1 MLQFLTRNHDSQLN
15 FAICRPDTGTWM
27 FASEGMFMLGC
38 KERHLVDNSYNMVA
52 VDIAAVWHYVLNF
65 AVLCYV
71 SLQGMVAVC
80 SHLVLMRKMMRKQMP
95 FMILL
100 IEEWMIGEKREG
112 NYKASKK
119 SIKFKL
125 KILKFVFSKY

>member
-1 MLQFLTRNHDSQLN
+1 
-15 FAICRPDTGTWM
+15 
-27 FASEGMFMLGC
+27 
-38 KERHLVDNSYNMVA
+38 MVA

-65 AVLCYV
+65 AVLCCV

-80 SHLVLMRKMMRKQMP
+80 SHLVLMKKMMRKQMP

-112 NYKASKK
+112 NYMYKANKKK

-125 KILKFVFSKY
+125 KILKFVFQNTK

>member
-1 MLQFLTRNHDSQLN
+1 
-15 FAICRPDTGTWM
+15 
-27 FASEGMFMLGC
+27 
-38 KERHLVDNSYNMVA
+38 MVA

-65 AVLCYV
+65 AVLCCV

-80 SHLVLMRKMMRKQMP
+80 SHLVLMKKMMRKQMP

-112 NYKASKK
+112 NSKANKK

-125 KILKFVFSKY
+125 KIMKFVFQNTN

>member
-1 MLQFLTRNHDSQLN
+1 ML
-15 FAICRPDTGTWM
+15 
-27 FASEGMFMLGC
+27 EC
-38 KERHLVDNSYNMVA
+38 KETHLVDNSYTCNMVA
-52 VDIAAVWHYVLNF
+52 VDITVWRYVLSF
-65 AVLCYV
+65 AVLCCV

-80 SHLVLMRKMMRKQMP
+80 SHLVLMKKMMRKQMP

-112 NYKASKK
+112 NYMANKR

-125 KILKFVFSKY
+125 KILKFVFKILNKK

>member
-1 MLQFLTRNHDSQLN
+1 
-15 FAICRPDTGTWM
+15 M
-27 FASEGMFMLGC
+27 FAPEGMFMLEC
-38 KERHLVDNSYNMVA
+38 KETHLVDNSYNMVA
-52 VDIAAVWHYVLNF
+52 VDITVRHYILNF
-65 AVLCYV
+65 AVLCGV

-80 SHLVLMRKMMRKQMP
+80 SHLVPMKKMTRKQMP

-112 NYKASKK
+112 NYKANKK

-125 KILKFVFSKY
+125 KILKFVFQNTK

>member
-1 MLQFLTRNHDSQLN
+1 
-15 FAICRPDTGTWM
+15 M
-27 FASEGMFMLGC
+27 FAPEGMFMLGC
-38 KERHLVDNSYNMVA
+38 KETHLVDNSYNMVA
-52 VDIAAVWHYVLNF
+52 VDIMTAVWHYILNF
-65 AVLCYV
+65 AVLCGV

-80 SHLVLMRKMMRKQMP
+80 SHLVLMKKMMRKQMP

-112 NYKASKK
+112 NYKANKK

-125 KILKFVFSKY
+125 KILKFVFQNTK

>member
-1 MLQFLTRNHDSQLN
+1 
-15 FAICRPDTGTWM
+15 
-27 FASEGMFMLGC
+27 
-38 KERHLVDNSYNMVA
+38 MVA
-52 VDIAAVWHYVLNF
+52 VDITVWRYVLSF
-65 AVLCYV
+65 AVLCCV

-80 SHLVLMRKMMRKQMP
+80 SHLVLMKKMMRKQMP

-112 NYKASKK
+112 NYMANKR

-125 KILKFVFSKY
+125 KILKFVFKILNKK